1 MDYGGVVFIDEVA
14 IGGIQKLDNR
24 LDELILTGKANLA
37 LISFSRCG
45 ILTVLSRA
53 NGPLGTTPKSDPNEA
68 CACKF
73 LGDPAPK
80 FL

>member
-45 ILTVLSRA
+45 ILNCFVESEWTARDH
-53 NGPLGTTPKSDPNEA
+53 PQK
-68 CACKF
+68 
-73 LGDPAPK
+73 
-80 FL
+80 